1 MRSLQR
7 VVVSLG
13 VVGAIGAAGLLGAWS
28 QEAKPDA
35 PARQPAGVR
44 IATAD
49 VLGVVERLVMSERYR
64 PAAEAFMNEQKSKLK
79 PLQDELEAMEKRGA
93 SLAPGSPELADLG
106 KQYDQKRDEYQ
117 RANQE

>member
-13 VVGAIGAAGLLGAWS
+13 VLGAVGVAGLLGAWS
-28 QEAKPDA
+28 QEAKPA
-35 PARQPAGVR
+35 PPEASARQPAPVR

-64 PAAEAFMNEQKSKLK
+64 PAAEAFMNEQNNKIK
-79 PLQDELEAMEKRGA
+79 PLQDELEAMEKRGDICI
-93 SLAPGSPELADLG
+93 LR
-106 KQYDQKRDEYQ
+106 K
-117 RANQE
+117 